1 MKLRAR
7 QTTLGTT
14 LRQCEVLLLLLLLG
28 PVVGVHH
35 TLSPSSA
42 QRSRAVGPGT
52 SVGSSRLSLWTLP
65 GRFLFQIIPRG
76 ASPRCWPH
84 RLPSESQLWYV
95 FGGGTQLTILGQ
107 PKSDPLVTLFLPS
120 LKNLQANKAT
130 LVCLVSEFYPG
141 TLVVDWKV
149 DGIPVT
155 QGIETTQPS
164 KQTNNKY
171 MASSYLTLMSDQWT
185 PHSRYSC
192 RVTHEGNTVEKSV
205 SPAECS

>member
-1 MKLRAR
+1 MGSPML
-7 QTTLGTT
+7 TLISFSI
-14 LRQCEVLLLLLLLG
+14 C
-28 PVVGVHH
+28 
-35 TLSPSSA
+35 A
-42 QRSRAVGPGT
+42 
-52 SVGSSRLSLWTLP
+52 
-65 GRFLFQIIPRG
+65 
-76 ASPRCWPH
+76 
-84 RLPSESQLWYV
+84 
-95 FGGGTQLTILGQ
+95 GQ

-149 DGIPVT
+149 DGVPVT
-155 QGIETTQPS
+155 QGVETTQPS

-171 MASSYLTLMSDQWT
+171 MVSSYLTLISDQWM

>member
-1 MKLRAR
+1 MKLRVG
-7 QTTLGTT
+7 QTLGTIP
-14 LRQCEVLLLLLLLG
+14 RQCEVLLLLLLLG
-28 PVVGVHH
+28 LVDGVHH
-35 TLSPSSA
+35 ILSPSSA
-42 QRSRAVGPGT
+42 ERSRAVGPGA
-52 SVGSSRLSLWTLP
+52 SVGSNRPSLWALP

-76 ASPRCWPH
+76 AGPRCSPH
-84 RLPSESQLWYV
+84 RLPSKPQFWYV

-149 DGIPVT
+149 DGVPVT
-155 QGIETTQPS
+155 QGVETTQPS

-171 MASSYLTLMSDQWT
+171 MVSSYLTLISDQWM

>member
-1 MKLRAR
+1 MKLRVE
-7 QTTLGTT
+7 QTLGTIP
-14 LRQCEVLLLLLLLG
+14 RQCEVLLLLLLLG
-28 PVVGVHH
+28 PVDGVHH
-35 TLSPSSA
+35 ILSPSSA
-42 QRSRAVGPGT
+42 QRSGAVGPGA
-52 SVGSSRLSLWTLP
+52 SVGSSRPSLWALP

-76 ASPRCWPH
+76 AGSRCLPPR
-84 RLPSESQLWYV
+84 RPSESQYWYV

-107 PKSDPLVTLFLPS
+107 PKSDPLVTLLLTSF
-120 LKNLQANKAT
+120 KNLQANKAT

-155 QGIETTQPS
+155 QGVETTQPA
-164 KQTNNKY
+164 KQTNGKY
-171 MASSYLTLMSDQWT
+171 MTSSYLTLISDQWM

-205 SPAECS
+205 SPAECA

>member
-1 MKLRAR
+1 MKLRAG
-7 QTTLGTT
+7 QTLGTIP
-14 LRQCEVLLLLLLLG
+14 RQCEILLLLLLLG
-28 PVVGVHH
+28 LVDGVHH
-35 TLSPSSA
+35 ILSPSSA
-42 QRSRAVGPGT
+42 QRGRAVGPGA
-52 SVGSSRLSLWTLP
+52 SVGSSRSSLWTLP

-76 ASPRCWPH
+76 AGPRCWPH
-84 RLPSESQLWYV
+84 RLPSKSQLWYV
-95 FGGGTQLTILGQ
+95 FGSGTQLTILGQ

-120 LKNLQANKAT
+120 LKNLQVKKAT

-155 QGIETTQPS
+155 QGVETTQPS

-171 MASSYLTLMSDQWT
+171 VASSYLTLMSDQWM
-185 PHSRYSC
+185 PHSRYTC
-192 RVTHEGNTVEKSV
+192 QVTHEGNTVEKSV